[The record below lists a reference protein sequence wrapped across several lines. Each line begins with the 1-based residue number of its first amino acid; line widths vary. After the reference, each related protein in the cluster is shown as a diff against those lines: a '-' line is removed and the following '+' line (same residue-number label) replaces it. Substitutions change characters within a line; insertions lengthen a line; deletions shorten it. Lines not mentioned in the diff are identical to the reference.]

1 MDNKRGFTL
10 IELLIVVVIIGILAA
25 IAIPRF
31 SETRER
37 AFQSSVTSDLRNIQT
52 LQEQFYFDSG
62 TDGNYTY
69 AADASAL
76 GFNFSTGVESED
88 WDTSD
93 DGYVITASHNSWP
106 GSCTLTVDRTGSALV
121 CTDAAAGGGE
131 GGG

>member
-52 LQEQFYFDSG
+52 LQEQFYFDNQDATTG
-62 TDGNYTY
+62 AYTY
-69 AADASAL
+69 ASEPDL
-76 GFNFSTGVESED
+76 DFNFSTGVTASSWTAD
-88 WDTSD
+88 A
-93 DGYVITASHNSWP
+93 DGYEITASHGSWA
-106 GSCTLTVDRTGSALV
+106 GSCTLEVDRTGSSLV
-121 CTDAAAGGGE
+121 CSDAE
-131 GGG
+131 TTTPDP